1 MAPIPQ
7 HCQCGKIGLNNYRD
21 WFLRPYKK
29 NYLVIIFFVSKKWV
43 GRAVFLFFF
52 FFFLNWYE
60 CGSEDK
66 DFIYFRT
73 CI

>member
-1 MAPIPQ
+1 MLICPTEGVGWWSPGG
-7 HCQCGKIGLNNYRD
+7 GKHFNKAIAKKLVGD
-21 WFLRPYKK
+21 HPFCYKE
-29 NYLVIIFFVSKKWV
+29 VDGV
-43 GRAVFLFFF
+43 FFF
-52 FFFLNWYE
+52 FFFRNWYE